1 MSPPCYTSPYEEL
14 GASNGP
20 REQFAPPGPMQAC
33 FPLEG
38 MDCTFLISH
47 SSHFTPALVLL
58 EGLFQEQQLLKRLGL
73 YRSSQRTVAV
83 NGVEESRSAA
93 P

>member
-1 MSPPCYTSPYEEL
+1 MKSWEP
-14 GASNGP
+14 AVGP
-20 REQFAPPGPMQAC
+20 GNSLHHQAPLQAC

-58 EGLFQEQQLLKRLGL
+58 EGLFQEQPLLKRIGL
-73 YRSSQRTVAV
+73 YQSSQRTVAV

-93 P
+93 PRGA